1 LPQRPHFPGGGE
13 VKRSHT
19 HISKRQKGK
28 SRETEQHAAPPLH
41 NSGPRTNVHRDKASL
56 ELANLEKR
64 QQKRD
69 TAMQRLGM
77 LAGHLAPEDRS
88 ANASSSNN
96 VCTRSDCVIVA
107 AKRSPFGK
115 AGKGGLSQVPVE
127 DLVSPVFRALLADK
141 NGLHVDEVLIGKVA
155 GDSGQGHMAVRRAM
169 FIAGLDEST
178 SCAMMNR
185 ACASGLETIATMH
198 AKITT
203 NQVKVGIAG

>member
-1 LPQRPHFPGGGE
+1 MATARAKPSANQRFE
-13 VKRSHT
+13 
-19 HISKRQKGK
+19 KG
-28 SRETEQHAAPPLH
+28 A
-41 NSGPRTNVHRDKASL
+41 RT
-56 ELANLEKR
+56 
-64 QQKRD
+64 
-69 TAMQRLGM
+69 MQRLAM
-77 LAGHLAPEDRS
+77 VAGHLMPEDGS
-88 ANASSSNN
+88 ANASSN

-107 AKRSPFGK
+107 AKRTPFGK

-141 NGLHVDEVLIGKVA
+141 SALHVDEVLMGKVA
-155 GDSGQGHMAVRRAM
+155 GDSGMGHMAVRRAM
-169 FIAGLDEST
+169 FIAGLDETT